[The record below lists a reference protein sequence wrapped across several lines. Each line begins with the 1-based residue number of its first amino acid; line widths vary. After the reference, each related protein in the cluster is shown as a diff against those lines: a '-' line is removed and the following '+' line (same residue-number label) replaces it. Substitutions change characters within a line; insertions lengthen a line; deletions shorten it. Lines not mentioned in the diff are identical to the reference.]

1 MKFNAT
7 LSTAVKLITVATCIL
22 LVTAVYTIIN
32 RPELTLVYKSIL
44 IGSFVA
50 LVIGTFLFSVT
61 GYTINA
67 GTVTINRWLYNVNI
81 NRADITEYRVV
92 PDEDMK
98 WTIRTF
104 GVGGL
109 FGYYGRFTN
118 TNLGGM
124 TWYATRRS
132 NYVLLVAG
140 GKKIIVTPDDTEAFI
155 ATLGS

>member
-22 LVTAVYTIIN
+22 LVIAVYTIIN

-140 GKKIIVTPDDTEAFI
+140 GKKIILTPDDTEAFI
-155 ATLGS
+155 AALGS